1 MLLLKTSSFTHTL
14 ETFFAGGAQ
23 LVVPDRKNDDEWTA
37 LAAVKLDNGYDT
49 RTEHSSA

>member
-1 MLLLKTSSFTHTL
+1 MFLKTSSFTYAL
-14 ETFFAGGAQ
+14 ETMLATGAQ
-23 LVVPDRKNDDEWTA
+23 PVMPDIKNDVEWTA